1 MKYMLKLQ
9 RFAEEGTGSAAP
21 EAAGAETAAAGE
33 TTEDFQAGE
42 TLADGSIVS
51 KQVAAAMNQQMA
63 KHPEL
68 REVYGKA
75 RTRAQKQV
83 QAAKAEEP
91 AEKTTEQEWE
101 ELKKGKYKDLYGRD
115 VQGAISQRFKNQQDA
130 TAALNGLEP
139 ALAVLR
145 ERAGV
150 QSNEELVKQI
160 MDDDSLYEEE
170 AAEAGMTT
178 PAYKQFLQLQQ
189 ERDEAIAREQQTIE
203 DQMQRQHFAKLCQ
216 QAEEFKKELPSFDLM
231 EQINNDPKFVQLTL
245 PEVGLSVKQA
255 FIALHHDEIMP
266 QAMIAGME
274 RAKDQLGQT
283 IQAQRQRPVEG
294 AMKSRGAQ
302 AADFNM
308 DPRAMTLPERK
319 KIYDLIHQRKLQ
331 WGG

>member
-1 MKYMLKLQ
+1 MKYMLNLQ

-21 EAAGAETAAAGE
+21 ETAGAETAAAVE
-33 TTEDFQAGE
+33 TTDIQAGE
-42 TLADGSIVS
+42 TLADGSVVS
-51 KQVAAAMNQQMA
+51 PQVAAAMNSQMA

-68 REVYGKA
+68 REVYGRA
-75 RTRAQKQV
+75 RTRAQRQA
-83 QAAKAEEP
+83 QAAQAEEP

-115 VQGAISQRFKNQQDA
+115 VQGAINQRFKNQQDA
-130 TAALNGLEP
+130 QKAMDGLEP

-160 MDDDSLYEEE
+160 MDDDSLYEEK
-170 AAEAGMTT
+170 AAEAGMTV
-178 PAYKQFLQLQQ
+178 PMYKQFLQLQQ
-189 ERDEAIAREQQTIE
+189 ERDEATAREQQTIQE
-203 DQMQRQHFAKLCQ
+203 QMQRQHFAKLCQ

-231 EQINNDPKFVQLTL
+231 EQIQNDPKFVQLTL

-266 QAMIAGME
+266 QAMMAGME
-274 RAKDQLGQT
+274 RAKQQLGQT

-302 AADFNM
+302 AAEINL
-308 DPRAMTLPERK
+308 DPRAMTRPERN
-319 KIYDLIHQRKLQ
+319 KIYDLIHKGKLQ